1 MKNILKDEEYQTGIK
16 IQDFPSKGRV
26 SRIKGRTTGRLH
38 HLLSD
43 LETNI
48 FYLLDYDERV
58 VDIKE
63 HYPLLDL
70 TEIDVDLD
78 NIDLKKFENKKTGEQ
93 YMFTTSFVVTL
104 KDIKTERYLAI
115 TVKNESQLYKST
127 TLEKLEVER
136 RYWRTKGIDWCIVTN
151 KDILIEKVENIKW
164 LLLGNIG
171 EEIEYEKIIIDLIKD
186 TIITNS
192 HMKISKMLSNI
203 GKVLN
208 INEANILSV
217 LKKLIVNGKLVTDLD
232 KKILL
237 TDELIR
243 FEFKDGGS
251 IGSCIIA

>member
-1 MKNILKDEEYQTGIK
+1 MENILKDEEYQTGIK

-48 FYLLDYDERV
+48 FYLLDYDEKV
-58 VDIKE
+58 TDIKE

-70 TEIDVDLD
+70 MDINVDLD
-78 NIDLKKFENKKTGEQ
+78 NIDLKKFMNKKTGEQ
-93 YMFTTSFVVTL
+93 YIFTTSFVVTL
-104 KDIKTERYLAI
+104 QDINSERYLAI

-136 RYWRTKGIDWCIVTN
+136 RYWSKKEIDWCIVTN
-151 KDILIEKVENIKW
+151 RDIVIERVENIKW
-164 LLLGNIG
+164 LLLGNID
-171 EEIEYEKIIIDLIKD
+171 EEIEHENIIMDLIKD

-192 HMKISKMLSNI
+192 NIRISKMLSNI

-208 INEANILSV
+208 INEAIILSV
-217 LKKLIVNGKLVTDLD
+217 LKKLITNGKLVTDLD

-243 FEFKDGGS
+243 FKFKDGDS
-251 IGSCIIA
+251 IGRCINS